1 MFRWTEVPEVVQT
14 SHEGFFPE
22 NLMELS
28 EVVVERLLWMIPLIL
43 SITVHE
49 WAHAA
54 TAAWLGDDTARLL
67 GRNTLNPVAHV
78 DPVGT
83 LLLPLLGIPFG
94 WAKPVPINPVRFH
107 RGTSMKLG
115 VLMVAIAGPISNVVL
130 AAACWL
136 LKSTPFSRPGTGLDD
151 GLATMIMLNIGLAVF
166 NMLPIPPL
174 DGSRIADALMPARL
188 RPLWHHFSNYGFML
202 LIAMFLLPMVLTG
215 ANLVQLLFDAL
226 N

>member
-1 MFRWTEVPEVVQT
+1 MFRWTEVLEAGQT
-14 SHEGFFPE
+14 SLDEIFPE
-22 NLMELS
+22 LLMGLS
-28 EVVVERLLWMIPLIL
+28 EIVIERLLWVIPLIL

-78 DPVGT
+78 DPIGT
-83 LLLPLLGIPFG
+83 LLLPLLGVPFG

-115 VLMVAIAGPISNVVL
+115 VLLVAVAGPISNVVL
-130 AAACWL
+130 AMMCWL

-151 GLATMIMLNIGLAVF
+151 GLTTMIMLNIGLAVF

-174 DGSRIADALMPARL
+174 DGSRIVDALMPTRL
-188 RPLWHHFSNYGFML
+188 RPLWQQFSNYGFML
-202 LIAMFLLPMVLTG
+202 LIALFLLPMLMTG
-215 ANLVQLLFDAL
+215 ANLVQLLFDSL
-226 N
+226 K